1 MLIFSY
7 IAIYLDIILKA
18 KGESDAFA
26 KKKCHRSLSE
36 DEGLG

>member
-26 KKKCHRSLSE
+26 KKKNVIDRFPKMK
-36 DEGLG
+36 D